1 MSVLKGL
8 VLCALFYQRYIKVNK
23 MVEKL
28 YLNYWKSAPTYLKT
42 VSQCYQE
49 KALVSEPIL
58 VTLPDDIVIYHGLV
72 FDSDEN
78 YTPITSIKV
87 DDEREKLKITIPI
100 DKAATYKIIYAKYRT
115 FTESG
120 TSEC

>member
-1 MSVLKGL
+1 
-8 VLCALFYQRYIKVNK
+8 

-28 YLNYWKSAPTYLKT
+28 YLNYWKSGSTCLKS

-58 VTLPDDIVIYHGLV
+58 VTLPDGIAIYRGLV

-100 DKAATYKIIYAKYRT
+100 DKAATYKIIYVKYST

>member
-1 MSVLKGL
+1 MRV
-8 VLCALFYQRYIKVNK
+8 QDIKVNK

-28 YLNYWKSAPTYLKT
+28 YLNYWKSGSTCFKT

-115 FTESG
+115 FIEYPEGTRSG